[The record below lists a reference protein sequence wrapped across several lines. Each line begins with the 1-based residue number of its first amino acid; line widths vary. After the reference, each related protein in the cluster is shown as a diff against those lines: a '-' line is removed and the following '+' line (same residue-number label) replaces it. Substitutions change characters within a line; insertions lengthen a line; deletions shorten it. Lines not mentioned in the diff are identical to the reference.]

1 MPERRI
7 EMQRLAWRRYLAPLC
22 IGLTL
27 AGCGGASQTTSN
39 TTGASTSA
47 DTADSSGQISA
58 SAAGITIT
66 AAAPNSVAVGSTYTV
81 QARAQASAGDS
92 IGYSIQNK
100 PTWASFD
107 TASGQ
112 LQGTPTPGDVGTY
125 PNVVI
130 SASDV
135 SGTASLPGFSV
146 TVTQS
151 GAATASVLRPSYNT
165 GNGFFV
171 LNGTLYDPNGNAF
184 RMRGVNR
191 VHWDSD
197 SAAGIALSKANTVR
211 TFIDFMQPV
220 AKNVNLIQTQNINN
234 SEVPVVTYAGIGN
247 GHQLT
252 SCNTD
257 PAVLQAAVQAW
268 TSQAS
273 AWTALNKYMIV
284 NIANEWGPANSTDW
298 ENNYISAIASLR
310 QAGYTGPLMIDT
322 GGCGEDISDLLS
334 YATAVFNSDPEKN
347 VIFSLHLYYNAT
359 QALSGN
365 WLQQLAALSQSA
377 GMLFV
382 VGEFGPGRNIGPAPT
397 TVTPGQIITAAES
410 AGLGWL
416 AWAWDDNNMG
426 GGDSDNDWFSMTY
439 AGPGIYNTPADL
451 TDYGQDIVLNSTYGL
466 NTLAK
471 PASIF

>member
-1 MPERRI
+1 
-7 EMQRLAWRRYLAPLC
+7 MQSFARGRYLAPLC
-22 IGLTL
+22 IGLVL
-27 AGCGGASQTTSN
+27 AGCGGASQTTTSSN
-39 TTGASTSA
+39 PAAAATS
-47 DTADSSGQISA
+47 SESGQMSA

-66 AAAPNSVAVGSTYTV
+66 AAAPSSAAVGTVYTV
-81 QARAQASAGDS
+81 QARAQAAAGDS

-100 PTWASFD
+100 PTWASFS
-107 TASGQ
+107 TATGQ
-112 LQGTPTPGDVGTY
+112 LQGTPAPTDVGTY
-125 PNVVI
+125 SNVVI
-130 SASDV
+130 SASDAA
-135 SGTASLPGFSV
+135 GTASLPGFTV

-151 GAATASVLRPSYNT
+151 GAATTSVTRPAYNT
-165 GNGFFV
+165 GDGFFV
-171 LNGTLYDPNGNAF
+171 EHGTLYDPNGNAF

-220 AKNVNLIQTQNINN
+220 AKNVNVIQTQSINN

-334 YATAVFNSDPEKN
+334 YATAVFNSDPE
-347 VIFSLHLYYNAT
+347 
-359 QALSGN
+359 
-365 WLQQLAALSQSA
+365 
-377 GMLFV
+377 
-382 VGEFGPGRNIGPAPT
+382 
-397 TVTPGQIITAAES
+397 
-410 AGLGWL
+410 
-416 AWAWDDNNMG
+416 
-426 GGDSDNDWFSMTY
+426 
-439 AGPGIYNTPADL
+439 
-451 TDYGQDIVLNSTYGL
+451 
-466 NTLAK
+466 
-471 PASIF
+471 